1 MFANTQM
8 AGTDVAFADTLLTP
22 MPAPVPIPYVNTAQG
37 STAVDAVPNV
47 LIQSMPAHNMGTTA
61 PTSDGDNPG
70 IAGVSSGTVRG
81 ASRPVT
87 GAYSVLL
94 DGMPATR
101 LTTQNIQNTTNAS
114 GARISPSQTKVL
126 VLAR

>member
-8 AGTDVAFADTLLTP
+8 GGIDLAFADTLLTP
-22 MPAPVPIPYVNTAQG
+22 PVPGPIPYVNTAQG

-47 LIQSMPAHNMGTTA
+47 LIQSMPAHNMATTV
-61 PTSDGDNPG
+61 PISDGDNPG

-87 GAYSVLL
+87 GADSVLL
-94 DGMPATR
+94 GGMPATR
-101 LTTQNIQNTTNAS
+101 LTSQNTTNAS

>member
-8 AGTDVAFADTLLTP
+8 GGTDYSFADTLLTP
-22 MPAPVPIPYVNTAQG
+22 MPAPVPIPYTNTAKG
-37 STAVDAVPNV
+37 STAVDAVSNV
-47 LIQSMPAHNMGTTA
+47 LIESMPAHNMGTKV

-70 IAGVSSGTVRG
+70 VAGVSSGTVRG

-87 GAYSVLL
+87 GANTVLFG
-94 DGMPATR
+94 GMPATR
-101 LTTQNIQNTTNAS
+101 LTSQNIQNTTNAS

-126 VLAR
+126 LLAR

>member
-8 AGTDVAFADTLLTP
+8 GGTDLAFADTLLTP
-22 MPAPVPIPYVNTAQG
+22 IPAPVPIPYVNTAQG

-70 IAGVSSGTVRG
+70 IAGVSSGTMRG
-81 ASRPVT
+81 VSRPVT
-87 GAYSVLL
+87 GANSVVVG
-94 DGMPATR
+94 GMPATR
-101 LTTQNIQNTTNAS
+101 FTSQNSQNASNAS

-126 VLAR
+126 LLAP

>member
-1 MFANTQM
+1 MFANTQKG
-8 AGTDVAFADTLLTP
+8 GTDLAFPDTLLTP

-37 STAVDAVPNV
+37 STAVGAVPNV

-61 PTSDGDNPG
+61 PTSDGDNAG

-81 ASRPVT
+81 VSRSVT
-87 GAYSVLL
+87 GANSVLVG
-94 DGMPATR
+94 GMPATR
-101 LTTQNIQNTTNAS
+101 LTSQTSQNTTNAG

-126 VLAR
+126 LLAP